1 MNTIAVVGAGI
12 AGLAAAVRL
21 SAAHD
26 VTVFECEPYAGGK
39 IHSQQLDGFVF
50 EWGPNGFLS
59 NAAEL
64 RALVHEAGLDA
75 ELAEAA
81 PAAAKRFVYW
91 HGKLHELPSKPP
103 RALSMSLLSARGKL
117 RALGDLLARAPRGDD
132 TADAPDESVYTFAA
146 RHFGH
151 EVAERIVSPALLG
164 ISGGD
169 AAATS
174 VDALFPRLR
183 ALEREHG
190 SLLRGMTRARATPG
204 RLSGFGARGMQ
215 RLTDRLAQML
225 GERLRLACA
234 VEHIEPRA
242 TGWRVHHAGGELDAD
257 AVILTPPAD
266 VAAAIVE
273 PCDAMLA
280 EDLRAIPYAPMRT
293 AGIAFRGQDVPV
305 PLDGFG
311 FLAARGQGLRILG
324 ALYTSTIFPGQ
335 APAGT
340 AYLRVFLGGGAD
352 PDAIAL
358 APERA
363 RAIVRADLATALG
376 ITAEPT
382 AYHEVTWPRA
392 IPQYTLAHRAL
403 LRSIDRRLAE
413 HPGLELAGN
422 AYRGLGVGDTV
433 RDARAV
439 ADRVNASLSPL
450 G

>member
-1 MNTIAVVGAGI
+1 MSTIAVVGAGI

-21 SAAHD
+21 APAHD
-26 VTVFECEPYAGGK
+26 VIVFERAPSAGGK
-39 IHSQQLDGFVF
+39 IRSQHLDGFVF

-75 ELAEAA
+75 ELTEAA

-91 HGKLHELPSKPP
+91 HGKLHELPSTPP

-117 RALGDLLARAPRGDD
+117 RALGDVFARAPQRD
-132 TADAPDESVYTFAA
+132 DAPGDEDESVYAFAA
-146 RHFGH
+146 RHFGR
-151 EVAERIVSPALLG
+151 EVAERIVAPALLG

-190 SLLRGMTRARATPG
+190 SLLRGMVRARAAPG
-204 RLSGFGARGMQ
+204 RLSGFGAGGMQ

-225 GERLRLACA
+225 GERLRLGCA
-234 VEHIEPRA
+234 VERIEPRA
-242 TGWRVHHAGGELDAD
+242 TGWRVHHAGGELHAD
-257 AVILTPPAD
+257 AVVMTPPAD
-266 VAAAIVE
+266 VAAGIVE
-273 PCDAMLA
+273 SCDAALA
-280 EDLRAIPYAPMRT
+280 EDLRAIPYSPMRA
-293 AGIAFRGQDVPV
+293 AGIAFRAQDVST

-324 ALYTSTIFPGQ
+324 TLYTSTIFPGQ

-340 AYLRVFLGGGAD
+340 AYLRVFLGGAAD

-358 APERA
+358 EPERA
-363 RAIVRADLATALG
+363 RAIVRADLARALG

-403 LRSIDRRLAE
+403 LRSIDRRLAA
-413 HPGLELAGN
+413 HRGLVLAGN

-433 RDARAV
+433 RDALAV
-439 ADRVNASLSPL
+439 ADRLGGPLSPL
-450 G
+450 A